1 MKILEKID
9 KIPGGIILVPML
21 CTAIINTV
29 CPGAL
34 QVGGITTKLFSTY
47 GTQVFIGALL
57 FLAGAQF
64 QVKDVPAA
72 MGRGGVLLLAK
83 IIIAVG
89 LTFGYLRFFG
99 ADGILG
105 ISVLAFCI
113 TVISLNPGTFLAVA
127 TAHGDSVDPPG
138 FGLYNL
144 VVAPT
149 IPAVILGV
157 LEGAAFDYMA
167 IVTTLIPFL
176 MGMLLGNLDPELRKL
191 FAGATRPMLFFAGCD
206 FGAAVNLVS
215 AVKTGVSGLVL
226 SGIYVVFC
234 LGLMLL
240 VDKLILRQPGYAAA
254 SLSCVAGASVSMPPI
269 VAELLPQYAPYVESA
284 MAQIACGVVFTT
296 IFSCF
301 FTKWVLKRFGDA
313 HSGKNP
319 EITF

>member
-1 MKILEKID
+1 MNILKKID

-21 CTAIINTV
+21 CTAIINTL
-29 CPGAL
+29 CPEAL
-34 QVGGITTKLFSTY
+34 QIGVITPPLLSPS
-47 GTQVFIGALL
+47 GPPVFIGVLL
-57 FLAGAQF
+57 FLAGSQF
-64 QVKDVPAA
+64 QVKDIPAA

-83 IIIAVG
+83 ILIAVG
-89 LTFGYLRFFG
+89 LTFCYLRLFG
-99 ADGILG
+99 TDGALG

-127 TAHGDSVDPPG
+127 TVYGDSVDPPG

-157 LEGAAFDYMA
+157 LDGAAFDYMA
-167 IVTTLIPFL
+167 IVTTLVPFL
-176 MGMLLGNLDPELRKL
+176 LGMLLGNLDPELKGL
-191 FAGATRPMLFFAGCD
+191 FAGATRPVLFFAGCD
-206 FGAAVNLVS
+206 FGAAVDLVS
-215 AVKTGVSGLVL
+215 AVKTGVSGLAL
-226 SGIYVVFC
+226 SGIYIVFC

-296 IFSCF
+296 VFSCF

-313 HSGKNP
+313 RSLKKS
-319 EITF
+319 EK